1 MDNFTNDLFI
11 NHHSPVLAKV
21 FGTNGLLSNDSAISC
36 LSLQK
41 FSRLWDHLHICL
53 NQIKVSPVS
62 PPHPPHP
69 HLHCIGR
76 ASYLNPQTQSE
87 IHRCYQKLLEQWKLA
102 WFEIVSDMGVG
113 SWDGLQGGI
122 LKLLLQ
128 SISRLFFTTLLYCL
142 TNWIQPNIQLPLLLE
157 TIYSTKGLFSILLR
171 WLRAAVVSKSVGP
184 KSCDW
189 RGVLTKQVCLGGPS

>member
-1 MDNFTNDLFI
+1 MMDNFTNDLFI

-21 FGTNGLLSNDSAISC
+21 FGTNGLLSNDSALSC

-76 ASYLNPQTQSE
+76 ASYLNQQTQSR

-128 SISRLFFTTLLYCL
+128 SISRFFFTTLLYCL
-142 TNWIQPNIQLPLLLE
+142 T
-157 TIYSTKGLFSILLR
+157 T
-171 WLRAAVVSKSVGP
+171 
-184 KSCDW
+184 
-189 RGVLTKQVCLGGPS
+189 